1 MKIQSRIY
9 AAVNLDAVL
18 YNLENMKKNINEN
31 TKIIAVLKA
40 DGYGHGAVP
49 IAREIQSLPYIWGIA
64 VATVEEGM
72 ELRNAGIQKPI
83 LILGYTYEEDYDT
96 IVREDFRPA
105 VFKKSMAQKLSQVAV
120 KAGKPVN
127 IHIKI
132 DTGMTRIGYRDPQR
146 DVPEILE
153 ISRLPGIRIEG
164 LFTHFARAD
173 ETDPAPAYRQ
183 LEKYGEFLKKLEGKK
198 FTIQRS
204 KGLGENE
211 PDMMSLTT
219 MNPEAAGLSIP
230 LKHCSNS
237 AGIIRIPE
245 ANLDAVRAGV
255 ILYGMYPSDE
265 VEKEPVPLKPAMEIK
280 SHIAYIKTVEPDAQV
295 SYGGTYTTQ
304 RPTRIA
310 TIPVGYADGYAR
322 GLSNR
327 GSVLIHGRRAP
338 ILGRVCMDQF
348 MVDVTEIPE
357 AKELD
362 EATLLGMDGEDC
374 ITMEELGDL
383 SGRFNYEFACCI
395 SKRVPRIYI
404 KDGQVK
410 E

>member
-105 VFKKSMAQKLSQVAV
+105 VFKKSMAQKLSQAAV

-183 LEKYGEFLKKLEGKK
+183 LEKYGEFLKKL
-198 FTIQRS
+198 
-204 KGLGENE
+204 
-211 PDMMSLTT
+211 
-219 MNPEAAGLSIP
+219 EAAGLSIP

>member
-18 YNLENMKKNINEN
+18 YNLENMKKNISEN

-105 VFKKSMAQKLSQVAV
+105 VFKKSMAQKLSQAAV

-183 LEKYGEFLKKLEGKK
+183 LEKYGEFLKKLE
-198 FTIQRS
+198 T
-204 KGLGENE
+204 
-211 PDMMSLTT
+211 
-219 MNPEAAGLSIP
+219 AGLSIP

-280 SHIAYIKTVEPDAQV
+280 SHIAYIKTVEPGTQV

-362 EATLLGMDGEDC
+362 EATLLGKDGEDC

>member
-18 YNLENMKKNINEN
+18 YNLENMKKNISEN

-105 VFKKSMAQKLSQVAV
+105 VFKKSMAQKLSQAAV

-132 DTGMTRIGYRDPQR
+132 DTGMTRIGYRDPKT

-183 LEKYGEFLKKLEGKK
+183 LEKYGEFLKKL
-198 FTIQRS
+198 
-204 KGLGENE
+204 
-211 PDMMSLTT
+211 
-219 MNPEAAGLSIP
+219 EAAGLSIP

-280 SHIAYIKTVEPDAQV
+280 SHIAYIKTVEPGTQV

-362 EATLLGMDGEDC
+362 EATLLGKDGEDC